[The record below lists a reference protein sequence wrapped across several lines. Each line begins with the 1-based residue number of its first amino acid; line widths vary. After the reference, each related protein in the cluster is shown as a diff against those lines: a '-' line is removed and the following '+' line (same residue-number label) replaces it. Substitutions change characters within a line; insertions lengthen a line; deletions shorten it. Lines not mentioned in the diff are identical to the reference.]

1 MVAAMSTVAAGKLEN
16 PKSHSNVSEKSVIRP
31 VLDPAYMVAHQLG
44 TLPVEIPDCNYCR
57 RATRYAKIEDAI
69 HHLKTFHIVNQTDAD
84 TFQPSRLTHYVVS
97 LEIEWQ
103 ERAAYTMIQLLRA
116 SNERCRKLLSKAVEL
131 RSSVANEEN
140 NRSHIYVLPPALV
153 KTAEKV
159 FELIYTT
166 THVMCFVK
174 DHLSTESELWASPS
188 MILEAIECLDNPTK
202 AASSAMSKA
211 SDALLLMAHTRRS
224 HNTVVYTPCT
234 PEGIVLYSII
244 ILTIRDS
251 VFQGS
256 LVELYRRYHSKLV
269 SFTSP

>member
-1 MVAAMSTVAAGKLEN
+1 MEK
-16 PKSHSNVSEKSVIRP
+16 PKSHSDFSAKFIIQT
-31 VLDPAYMVAHQLG
+31 VLDPAYMVSHQLD
-44 TLPVEIPDCNYCR
+44 TIPLGIPECNYCR
-57 RATRYAKIEDAI
+57 RATRYANIEDAI
-69 HHLKTFHIVNQTDAD
+69 HHLKKFHVANQTDAD
-84 TFQPSRLTHYVVS
+84 TFQTSQLNHYVVS

-116 SNERCRKLLSKAVEL
+116 SNERCKKLLSKAVEL

-140 NRSHIYVLPPALV
+140 NRSHIYVLPPVLV

-174 DHLSTESELWASPS
+174 DHLSTEIELWTSPS
-188 MILEAIECLDNPTK
+188 IPLEAIEFLENPTK

-224 HNTVVYTPCT
+224 NNTVVYTPCT
-234 PEGIVLYSII
+234 PEGIVLYSIG
-244 ILTIRDS
+244 ILTTRKI
-251 VFQGS
+251 VGQES
-256 LVELYRRYHSKLV
+256 LVELYRKYHSKLV
-269 SFTSP
+269 RITSP